1 MQERKEELLI
11 RTVHGIEDQRTAGEV
26 LGRAST
32 AICPPAEV
40 ALARDWFRGE
50 LEDSRVTL
58 AEGVNR
64 DS

>member
-1 MQERKEELLI
+1 LLI

-26 LGRAST
+26 LGLASK
-32 AICPPAEV
+32 AEV